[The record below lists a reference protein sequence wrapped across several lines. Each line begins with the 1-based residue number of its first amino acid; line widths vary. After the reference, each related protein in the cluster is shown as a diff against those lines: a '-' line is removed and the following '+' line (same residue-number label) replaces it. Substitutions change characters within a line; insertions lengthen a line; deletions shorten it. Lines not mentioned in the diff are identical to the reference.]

1 LQYKGTQKTIPEIGK
16 ELNVNYLIEGSAQ
29 RFEDQVRIRVQLI
42 NAVTDDHIWGDTYEG
57 NWKDIM
63 SFQSEIAKQIAGE
76 LKTVLTPEE
85 KEQIEKSQTTN
96 SEAYNLYLQGRF
108 YWNKRTKD
116 GLNKSVEYFE
126 NAIKTDPNYALAYA
140 GLADAYY
147 ILTWYGW
154 YNRPEGLIKSREYA
168 LQALKIDNNLAEAHA
183 IVGTLLCWNNWE
195 WEKAKKELLLAVE
208 LNPNYAIAHSYY
220 SELLDILKQNSEA
233 RQHIN
238 LALKLDPFFQM
249 LHGLSSLYY
258 YHEGKFEESLE
269 ECQVMRK
276 LDPGFTA
283 VNYRFFNIYMMRG
296 EDFNALEALQTIM
309 LSDSL
314 LAKNVYLIKNVYNQS
329 GINGLLKWLIE
340 LELDKPNPPSV
351 AIARWYVKL
360 DMKDKT
366 LNWLEKA
373 FEEHQPEIP
382 RINNDPDFDNIR
394 SEPRFQAIIR
404 KMGLSEYQNLK

>member
-1 LQYKGTQKTIPEIGK
+1 
-16 ELNVNYLIEGSAQ
+16 
-29 RFEDQVRIRVQLI
+29 
-42 NAVTDDHIWGDTYEG
+42 
-57 NWKDIM
+57 
-63 SFQSEIAKQIAGE
+63 
-76 LKTVLTPEE
+76 
-85 KEQIEKSQTTN
+85 
-96 SEAYNLYLQGRF
+96 
-108 YWNKRTKD
+108 
-116 GLNKSVEYFE
+116 
-126 NAIKTDPNYALAYA
+126 
-140 GLADAYY
+140 
-147 ILTWYGW
+147 
-154 YNRPEGLIKSREYA
+154 
-168 LQALKIDNNLAEAHA
+168 
-183 IVGTLLCWNNWE
+183 VGTLLCWNNWE